1 MSFREA
7 VISVLGRPFLMRGSA
22 PKPTTEASPSND
34 QLKQML
40 AQALDRKDTLE
51 SLLAAGGDPDAKL
64 PGLHNQSLFRILSS
78 SADDSARDFFESK
91 RMEVLRQCHQVYALR
106 GTGSNIIE
114 ILLDFCIGDGFKPT
128 AVDSKNTE
136 LQKVLDEIWADARNR
151 LASRHESMTR
161 SLFLEGERFMP
172 ATLSAIDGHLEF
184 GYIGPEIVK
193 GVRQDSL
200 CRDVFLDILPATPG
214 AKDRT
219 YYVLDCLNENVT
231 IQVLPAVAG
240 QDESAPRYRIT
251 EKIVGGDAST
261 SLNTV
266 DVHGLA
272 FAWFENRPE
281 GAKRGRSELL
291 NILDYVDI
299 HDELLW
305 TDLEISKLLRLF
317 ILDISAEGIST
328 PEEARRKIEELGL
341 ATPPDR
347 PKVICHNDK
356 VEVQLLQG
364 SIAKTASEKLE
375 QIVAL
380 NIYGA
385 KGMPEHWRGSGSDTN
400 LATAQAQELV
410 PMKRMRRK
418 QSRLLERF
426 HRLVEVSLE
435 LRKRAGSINGVTDFG
450 FEMSHTEV
458 GGKDKS
464 RGATVLKDVVF
475 AMSQATTDNLLSREA
490 ANAVIV
496 QTIREVGYEL
506 EEEDATLPEE
516 DPNADLDKIQ
526 KLLDGA
532 GGGDNADPKAR
543 GERGAA

>member
-1 MSFREA
+1 MKLRDFLPPFRA
-7 VISVLGRPFLMRGSA
+7 RSA
-22 PKPTTEASPSND
+22 PSPAVLETGPSND
-34 QLKQML
+34 QLKHML

-51 SLLAAGGDPDAKL
+51 ALLAAGGDPDAKL

-78 SADDSARDFFESK
+78 SADDSTRDFFESK
-91 RMEVLRQCHQVYALR
+91 RMAVLQQVHQVYALR

-114 ILLDFCIGDGFKPT
+114 IMLDFCIGDGFKPT
-128 AVDSKNTE
+128 ASDSTNEKLQAE
-136 LQKVLDEIWADARNR
+136 LDAMWTDTRNR
-151 LASRHESMTR
+151 FASRHEAMAR

-172 ATLSAIDGHLEF
+172 VTLSATDGHLEC
-184 GYIGPEIVK
+184 GYMGPEIVK

-200 CRDVFLDILPATPG
+200 GRDVYLDILPATPG

-219 YYVLDCLNENVT
+219 YFVLDCLNDQIAIE
-231 IQVLPAVAG
+231 VLPVGATA
-240 QDESAPRYRIT
+240 DENAPRYRIRET
-251 EKIVGGDAST
+251 VLGSNAPASE
-261 SLNTV
+261 NV
-266 DVHGLA
+266 VEVHGLA

-291 NILDYVDI
+291 NILDYIDI

-317 ILDISAEGIST
+317 ILDISAEGITT
-328 PEEARRKIEELGL
+328 PDEAKRMVESLGL

-356 VEVQLLQG
+356 VKVELLQG

-385 KGMPEHWRGSGSDTN
+385 KGMPEHWRGSGADTN

-410 PMKRMRRK
+410 PVKRMRRK

-426 HRLVEVSLE
+426 HRLIEVSLE
-435 LRKRAGSINGVTDFG
+435 LRKRAKSLDVENLEFT
-450 FEMSHTEV
+450 MSHTEV

-464 RGATVLKDVVF
+464 RGATVL
-475 AMSQATTDNLLSREA
+475 
-490 ANAVIV
+490 
-496 QTIREVGYEL
+496 
-506 EEEDATLPEE
+506 
-516 DPNADLDKIQ
+516 
-526 KLLDGA
+526 
-532 GGGDNADPKAR
+532 
-543 GERGAA
+543 

>member
-1 MSFREA
+1 MSLMDRVTQLIGRRMSPVVA
-7 VISVLGRPFLMRGSA
+7 SPIDLG
-22 PKPTTEASPSND
+22 PSND

-40 AQALDRKDTLE
+40 ARALDRKDTLE
-51 SLLAAGGDPDAKL
+51 SLLAATGDPDAKL

-78 SADDSARDFFESK
+78 SADDNARDFFESK
-91 RMEVLRQCHQVYALR
+91 RMEVLRQVHQVYALR

-114 ILLDFCIGDGFKPT
+114 IMLDFCIGDGFKPT
-128 AVDSKNTE
+128 AADSKNTE
-136 LQKVLDEIWADARNR
+136 LQTSLDEIWNDPRNR
-151 LASRHESMTR
+151 LSSRGEAMAR

-172 ATLSAIDGHLEF
+172 ATLSAIDGHLEL
-184 GYIGPEIVK
+184 GYMGPEVVK
-193 GVRQDSL
+193 GVRQDPL
-200 CRDVFLDILPATPG
+200 GRDVFLDVLPTTPG
-214 AKDRT
+214 GSDRT
-219 YYVLDCLNENVT
+219 YYVLDCVNENVT
-231 IQVLPAVAG
+231 IEVLPAAG
-240 QDESAPRYRIT
+240 GNDGNAPQYRIT
-251 EKIVGGDAST
+251 EKIVGANAST
-261 SLNTV
+261 SLTSV
-266 DVHGLA
+266 EVHGLA

-328 PEEARRKIEELGL
+328 AEDARKKIEELGL
-341 ATPPDR
+341 STPPDR

-356 VEVQLLQG
+356 VQVQLLQG

-418 QSRLLERF
+418 QFRLLERF
-426 HRLVEVSLE
+426 HRLVEVSIE
-435 LRKRAGSINGVTDFG
+435 LRKRAGSLTVANVDFQ
-450 FEMSHTEV
+450 MAHTEV

-475 AMSQATTDNLLSREA
+475 AMSQATTDQLLSREA

-496 QTIREVGYEL
+496 QTIREVGFEL
-506 EEEDATLPEE
+506 EQEDAALPEQ
-516 DPNADLDKIQ
+516 DPNADLDKVR
-526 KLLDGA
+526 KLLDQTDPGNLDPA
-532 GGGDNADPKAR
+532 GE
-543 GERGAA
+543 ERGARGAA

>member
-1 MSFREA
+1 MKLRDLVPSFIARRA
-7 VISVLGRPFLMRGSA
+7 SPPVV
-22 PKPTTEASPSND
+22 EASPSND
-34 QLKQML
+34 QLKRML

-78 SADDSARDFFESK
+78 SADDSARDFFETK
-91 RMEVLRQCHQVYALR
+91 RMEVLRQVHMVYAMR

-114 ILLDFCIGDGFKPT
+114 IMLDFCIGDGIKPT
-128 AVDSKNTE
+128 AIDSENKQ
-136 LQKVLDEIWADARNR
+136 LQAALDEIWNDHRNR
-151 LASRHESMTR
+151 LASNHEAMART
-161 SLFLEGERFMP
+161 LFLEGERSMTV
-172 ATLSAIDGHLEF
+172 TLSAIDGHLEL
-184 GYIGPEIVK
+184 GYMPIEIVK
-193 GVRQDSL
+193 GVRQDGL
-200 CRDVFLDILPATPG
+200 GRDVYLDVQPATLG
-214 AKDRT
+214 AKDRNF
-219 YYVLDCLNENVT
+219 YILDSLNENVT
-231 IQVLPAVAG
+231 IEVLPPTT
-240 QDESAPRYRIT
+240 DESVPRYRIT
-251 EKIVGGDAST
+251 EKIVGADASV
-261 SLNTV
+261 SSKPV

-317 ILDISAEGIST
+317 ILDITAEGVAT
-328 PEEARRKIEELGL
+328 AQQAKDKIEELGL
-341 ATPPDR
+341 AEPPDR
-347 PKVICHNDK
+347 PKVICHNEK
-356 VEVQLLQG
+356 VVVQLLQG

-385 KGMPEHWRGSGSDTN
+385 KEMPEHWRGSRSDTN

-426 HRLVEVSLE
+426 HRMVEVSLE
-435 LRKRAGSINGVTDFG
+435 LRVRSGSIKGVTDFG
-450 FEMSHTEV
+450 FQMSHTEV
-458 GGKDKS
+458 GGKDKT

-475 AMSQATTDNLLSREA
+475 AMSQATMDGLLSREA
-490 ANAVIV
+490 ANAVVV
-496 QTIREVGYEL
+496 QTVREVGFEI
-506 EEEDATLPEE
+506 EEEDAGVPEQDPSADVEKLRKLIGETGKDRE
-516 DPNADLDKIQ
+516 DAD
-526 KLLDGA
+526 
-532 GGGDNADPKAR
+532 
-543 GERGAA
+543 AAA